1 MRVSNRVGLLRMA
14 ASMVLVGALRGQNI
28 AYQQDPNWRAPQEA
42 AARRSP
48 LAHKPEAAAGGQKL
62 FHRNCTECH
71 GEDGRGLAKK
81 HAADLRLPAV
91 QVQTDGTLFW
101 KITNGNVDRGIPS
114 FSKLPEMQRWQLVL
128 YLRML
133 KQDVAPQATGTKN

>member
-1 MRVSNRVGLLRMA
+1 MRVLTSVRFRRVA
-14 ASMVLVGALRGQNI
+14 AGMVLVGALHGQNT

-42 AARRSP
+42 AARTNP

-62 FHRNCTECH
+62 FHRNCAECH

-81 HAADLRLPAV
+81 HAADLLLPAV
-91 QVQTDGTLFW
+91 QVQTDGALFW
-101 KITNGNVDRGIPS
+101 KITNGNVDRGMPS
-114 FSKLPEMQRWQLVL
+114 FSKLPELQRWQLVL

-133 KQDVAPQATGTKN
+133 KQDVAPQTKDPRK